1 MDDPLVPGRPIV
13 DCVAGGRISG
23 AWCPGV
29 RNGGHCVVYIFRR
42 IRYFC
47 CGSCFVFHAPSKRS
61 KSDCPFAT
69 RSAAAHEGAPYYLS
83 KPALENKVSVH
94 AEISHSSSRIASVR
108 LSPHGSADTRDRN
121 CPGANISQPDPDCVA
136 GIASSITANGPA
148 SSTSQKT
155 TFPSCNPFGRDI

>member
-1 MDDPLVPGRPIV
+1 MDDPLVPGRPIL

-23 AWCPGV
+23 TRCPGV
-29 RNGGHCVVYIFRR
+29 RNGGYCAVYIFRR

-47 CGSCFVFHAPSKRS
+47 CGSCFEFHAPSKRS
-61 KSDCPFAT
+61 KSDCPFAI
-69 RSAAAHEGAPYYLS
+69 RSAAAHEGAPYYLF

-94 AEISHSSSRIASVR
+94 AEISHSSGRIASER
-108 LSPHGSADTRDRN
+108 LALHGSADPPDRN
-121 CPGANISQPDPDCVA
+121 CSGTNISHPAPDVVA

-155 TFPSCNPFGRDI
+155 TSPSCN